1 MQITTYCRLG
11 NHHIVKMIEEG
22 VYPAALMSMI
32 AEKQGLT
39 CRPTKHTYTT
49 ATVKK
54 TKTKTENKFIFK
66 KYIYEMYTLNTVK

>member
-1 MQITTYCRLG
+1 MG
-11 NHHIVKMIEEG
+11 NHRIVKMIEEG
-22 VYPAALMSMI
+22 VHPAALMGMI

-54 TKTKTENKFIFK
+54 TKTKTENKILKFK
-66 KYIYEMYTLNTVK
+66 KYMYT